1 MTLYVK
7 SQGAYPNNIE
17 IGGTGVPKRGLCQN
31 LPGVI
36 FFANTGVR
44 FRMLSNK
51 NSPFRVR
58 VEIYTS
64 LYDVRVDIYIQDAGK
79 LMQCSC

>member
-1 MTLYVK
+1 MTLYVN
-7 SQGAYPNNIE
+7 SQCACLNNIE
-17 IGGTGVPKRGLCQN
+17 IEGMGVPKRGWCHN
-31 LPGVI
+31 LLGVI

-58 VEIYTS
+58 VKICTS